1 MPHPHAANTADVPP
15 IPLSTDEGQRR
26 IRLTLALSVLTS
38 IAMAGAFVALGH
50 VVGDGHSAMLLAVAI
65 LSAAVA
71 IAAQVSS
78 QWIAATTAR
87 REERP
92 LRERLLRRWW
102 ADTPDEHDHES
113 AGEKVALMTESVER
127 VSVFRQTFMGP
138 MIGTLLG
145 PFSVLMVLA
154 LAVDVVAAGLLAL
167 ALPVIPLTIQGFNKA
182 FRKVSGESRRAR
194 MRLANRYLES
204 IQGLETITMLGAAP
218 RVEEDLAAVGEM
230 NRQATMRL
238 LARNQL
244 VLFVTDGIF
253 SLGAVTTAVIL
264 AAWRLD
270 SGAITPGG
278 AIAIV
283 LCSILLL
290 APLDMVGSFF
300 YVGMTGQAAQRSL
313 RTFLHE
319 QARAGGA
326 TGPAVA
332 TDEPDHVVD
341 VRNAVLGYQGKPV
354 VQGVTLQL
362 DEHEHAV
369 ILGPSG
375 GGKSTLLKALKGD
388 IVPISGDIHV
398 DGVPLTLATRSTVR
412 SRSALV
418 AQTTWLFTGTIAS
431 NLRLGRA
438 DATDDE
444 LWEALRL
451 VDLAGF
457 VERTPL
463 GLDTP
468 VEERGLALSGGE
480 AQRLSLAR
488 AFLSG
493 RDLLLLD
500 EPTSQVDLHSEHAI
514 QNALEEMSGSRTIVL
529 VTHRPSMA
537 READSTCHMRDGV
550 LTQEEVQHA

>member
-1 MPHPHAANTADVPP
+1 M
-15 IPLSTDEGQRR
+15 
-26 IRLTLALSVLTS
+26 
-38 IAMAGAFVALGH
+38 
-50 VVGDGHSAMLLAVAI
+50 
-65 LSAAVA
+65 
-71 IAAQVSS
+71 
-78 QWIAATTAR
+78 
-87 REERP
+87 
-92 LRERLLRRWW
+92 
-102 ADTPDEHDHES
+102 
-113 AGEKVALMTESVER
+113 
-127 VSVFRQTFMGP
+127 
-138 MIGTLLG
+138 
-145 PFSVLMVLA
+145 
-154 LAVDVVAAGLLAL
+154 
-167 ALPVIPLTIQGFNKA
+167 
-182 FRKVSGESRRAR
+182 
-194 MRLANRYLES
+194 
-204 IQGLETITMLGAAP
+204 
-218 RVEEDLAAVGEM
+218 
-230 NRQATMRL
+230 
-238 LARNQL
+238 
-244 VLFVTDGIF
+244 
-253 SLGAVTTAVIL
+253 
-264 AAWRLD
+264 
-270 SGAITPGG
+270 
-278 AIAIV
+278 
-283 LCSILLL
+283 
-290 APLDMVGSFF
+290 
-300 YVGMTGQAAQRSL
+300 
-313 RTFLHE
+313 
-319 QARAGGA
+319 
-326 TGPAVA
+326 
-332 TDEPDHVVD
+332 
-341 VRNAVLGYQGKPV
+341 
-354 VQGVTLQL
+354 TLQL

-457 VERTPL
+457 VERAPL

-468 VEERGLALSGGE
+468 VGERGLALSGGE

>member
-1 MPHPHAANTADVPP
+1 MPHPHAANTADVPS
-15 IPLSTDEGQRR
+15 IPLSTDAGQRR

-38 IAMAGAFVALGH
+38 IAMAVAFVALGRL
-50 VVGDGHSAMLLAVAI
+50 VGNGHSAMLLVVAI

-71 IAAQVSS
+71 IAAQVSA

-87 REERP
+87 REQQP

-102 ADTPDEHDHES
+102 AGTPDEHDHES

-127 VSVFRQTFMGP
+127 VSIFRQTFMGP

-145 PFSVLMVLA
+145 PFAVLIVLA
-154 LAVDVVAAGLLAL
+154 LAVDAVAAALLAL
-167 ALPVIPLTIQGFNKA
+167 ALPVIPLTVQGFNKA

-253 SLGAVTTAVIL
+253 SLGAVTTAAVL

-319 QARAGGA
+319 KARAGGA

-341 VRNAVLGYQGKPV
+341 VRNAVLGYRGKPV
-354 VQGVTLQL
+354 VQGVTLRL

-444 LWEALRL
+444 LWDALRL

-457 VERTPL
+457 VERAPL

-468 VEERGLALSGGE
+468 VGERGLALSGGE

-537 READSTCHMRDGV
+537 READSTWHMRDGV
-550 LTQEEVQHA
+550 LTQEEVQHV